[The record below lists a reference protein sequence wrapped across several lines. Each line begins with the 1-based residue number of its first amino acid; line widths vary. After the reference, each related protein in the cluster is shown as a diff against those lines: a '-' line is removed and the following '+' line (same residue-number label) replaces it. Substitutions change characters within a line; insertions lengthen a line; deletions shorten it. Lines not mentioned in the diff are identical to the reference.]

1 MGTLILV
8 RHGQMGPG
16 GLSAAG
22 EKQARKLA
30 AFWIARGVSVDEVYT
45 GTLERQVRTQELV
58 ASGYREAGL
67 AWPEAHSTPELN
79 EYDAGGIVT
88 VLAPALA
95 ARDGAFRALAED
107 VERAADAAERNRR
120 FQRMFEP
127 LMRGWQDGA
136 LSAPGVESWRAF
148 QERVSRAIG
157 QITNGGRSGRRV
169 AAFTSGGPIGVALQR
184 ALDAP
189 ERTAL
194 ELNWRIR
201 NCSLTE
207 MVFSKNRLSLDLFNA
222 TPHLDEP
229 SLWTYR

>member
-8 RHGQMGPG
+8 RHGQAGPG

-22 EKQARKLA
+22 ETQARKLA
-30 AFWIARGVSVDEVYT
+30 AFWIARGVCFDEVYA

-58 ASGYREAGL
+58 ASSFREAGL
-67 AWPEAHSTPELN
+67 AWPEARSTPALN
-79 EYDAGGIVT
+79 EYDAEGILT
-88 VLAPALA
+88 VLAPQLA
-95 ARDGAFRALAED
+95 ARDDAFRELAAEM
-107 VERAADAAERNRR
+107 ERAAEGTERNRR

-136 LSAPGVESWRAF
+136 LAAPDVESWRDF
-148 QERVSRAIG
+148 HERVSRALA
-157 QITNGGRSGRRV
+157 QITNGGRPGRRV

-207 MVFSKNRLSLDLFNA
+207 VVFSKNRLSLDLFNA
-222 TPHLDEP
+222 VPHLDAP
-229 SLWTYR
+229 ALWTYR